1 MRFSKT
7 SRDFKVQKIA
17 STTRRLLCSGS
28 ADSSISYSRSLSLRS
43 DRLKEATSHSGAPL
57 DTTTE
62 ERLIRP
68 ARNVSGSLRLPGDK
82 SISHR
87 YAMLGAFAEG
97 TSRFTNFSTGA
108 DCASTLAC
116 MEALGAAVNRI
127 GNEAVEITGVAGRV
141 TPSGSPLDRGNCGST
156 MRMISGLLSPQQ
168 GSFTLIGD
176 ASLSR
181 RPMERIRKPLEAM
194 GAKLTLTDG
203 HAPLTIEGT
212 SLKPID
218 YTTPVPSAQ
227 VKTCVLLAGLQTA
240 GTTTVR
246 EAVRTRDHS
255 ELALRAF
262 GATLTRTLDSVSIP
276 GPQSL
281 HAISAAVP
289 GDISSAAFFLCAAAL
304 FPGSGLVLDSLGLN
318 PTRATLLDVLTALG
332 AHIAVLNLEEQ
343 NAELVGTVQVTAPP
357 EGLGSTTIS
366 GALAAQLI
374 DELPALA
381 AIGPFTSGGI
391 RIRDAREL
399 RVKESDRIAL
409 VVRNLRAMGAEVEEF
424 EDGLDVPGGQ
434 TLHGATIDSG
444 GDHRIAMAFSVAALR
459 AEGDTLIQGAESAAI
474 SFPEFFDLLDLV
486 AER

>member
-1 MRFSKT
+1 LHT
-7 SRDFKVQKIA
+7 AIQ
-17 STTRRLLCSGS
+17 
-28 ADSSISYSRSLSLRS
+28 
-43 DRLKEATSHSGAPL
+43 
-57 DTTTE
+57 
-62 ERLIRP
+62 ERIIRP
-68 ARNVSGSLRLPGDK
+68 ARNVLGSLRLPGDK

-87 YAMLGAFAEG
+87 YGMLAAFAEG

-116 MEALGAAVNRI
+116 MQALGAKVSRLDD
-127 GNEAVEITGVAGRV
+127 GTVEVTGVGGRV
-141 TPSGSPLDRGNCGST
+141 TPTDSPLDCGNSGST

-168 GSFTLIGD
+168 GRFTLVGD

-194 GAKLTLTDG
+194 GARLLLTEG
-203 HAPLTIEGT
+203 HAPITIDGAP
-212 SLKPID
+212 LHAID

-227 VKTCVLLAGLQTA
+227 VKTCILLAGLQTS
-240 GTTTVR
+240 GTTTVH

-262 GATLTRTLDSVSIP
+262 GAELTRTADSVSIN
-276 GPQSL
+276 GPQTL
-281 HAISAAVP
+281 HAIEAAVP

-304 FPGSGLVLDSLGLN
+304 FPGSSLVLDELGLN
-318 PTRATLLDVLTALG
+318 PTRAALLDVLTALG
-332 AHIAVLNLEEQ
+332 AHIAVLNLEEK
-343 NAELVGTVQVTAPP
+343 NAELVGTVQISAPP
-357 EGLGSTTIS
+357 EGLRSTEIS
-366 GALAAQLI
+366 GAVAAQLI
-374 DELPALA
+374 DELPVLA
-381 AIGPFTSGGI
+381 AIAPYTSGGI
-391 RIRDAREL
+391 RIRDAKEL

-409 VVRNLRAMGAEVEEF
+409 VAKNLRAMGAEVTEF

-434 TLHGATIDSG
+434 SLHGTTIDSG

-474 SFPEFFDLLDLV
+474 SFPEFFDLLEAV